1 MTKLL
6 RAVIGA
12 LSDELE
18 AIERRALSAAEGA
31 THEESR
37 PEGPKDTRGLE
48 TSYLARGLA
57 ERATELQA
65 EIRTLRFLQI
75 GRFDAKT
82 PVSLG
87 ACIEL
92 EDDEGDRRVVA
103 LLPCA
108 GGLEIKLD
116 DAKIRIVTP
125 RSPLGSAVLGKRVG
139 DEIELRVPDGL
150 RSFFIT
156 SVT

>member
-1 MTKLL
+1 MTELL

-31 THEESR
+31 THDESR

-48 TSYLARGLA
+48 TSYLAHGLA

-65 EIRTLRFLQI
+65 EIHTIRFLQI
-75 GRFDAKT
+75 ARFDSAT

-87 ACIEL
+87 ARIEL
-92 EDDEGDRRVVA
+92 EDDEGERRVVA

-108 GGLEIKLD
+108 GGLEIELD
-116 DAKIRIVTP
+116 KARIRIVTP
-125 RSPLGSAVLGKRVG
+125 RSPLGSALLGKKVG
-139 DEIELRVPDGL
+139 DEIELRVRDRV
-150 RSFFIT
+150 RSFF
-156 SVT
+156 VTGVT